1 MKKEEIAFDKE
12 RLSAFV
18 KIEKQILDNKKFSVG
33 YENRDFLKNLVTIM
47 MRSHIYSNISEIRN
61 IEHVLEKPTF
71 LDWLFGRERKVNI
84 EVKVK
89 DLLLTTP
96 PKGIDMARI
105 YLMGIK
111 NEDKI

>member
-12 RLSAFV
+12 GLSAFMR
-18 KIEKQILDNKKFSVG
+18 IEKQLLDNKEFSVG
-33 YENRDFLKNLVTIM
+33 YENEDFLKDLVSIM
-47 MRSHIYSNISEIRN
+47 MKSHIYSNTSEVRN

-89 DLLLTTP
+89 DLLLTPP
-96 PKGIDMARI
+96 PKGIDTARLYVI
-105 YLMGIK
+105 GIK

>member
-12 RLSAFV
+12 ELSAFM
-18 KIEKQILDNKKFSVG
+18 KIEKQLLDNKEFSVG
-33 YENRDFLKNLVTIM
+33 YENEDFLTNLVSIM
-47 MRSHIYSNISEIRN
+47 MKSHIYSNTSEIRN
-61 IEHVLEKPTF
+61 IEHVLEKPSF

-89 DLLLTTP
+89 DLLLTP
-96 PKGIDMARI
+96 PRKGIDTARI

-111 NEDKI
+111 NKDKI

>member
-12 RLSAFV
+12 VLSAFM
-18 KIEKQILDNKKFSVG
+18 KIEKQIEDNKEFSVG
-33 YENRDFLKNLVTIM
+33 YENEDFLNNLVSIKI
-47 MRSHIYSNISEIRN
+47 RSHFYSNISEVRN

-89 DLLLTTP
+89 DLLLTP
-96 PKGIDMARI
+96 PSKGIDTARI

-111 NEDKI
+111 ND